1 MTYITPSSA
10 AHLPWR
16 WMWFWFKCRCT
27 ELLVFLLTVSVFST
41 TLFVCSLTA
50 AQSHSKWII
59 YHSKCFVS
67 AQVIC
72 CTSISSCSWPQLVP
86 AALILWVCTGF
97 VTLILSFF
105 FFFVYGECVV
115 FICPV
120 IWITKNEFLTR
131 VLFSFPPP
139 PFFEMQPQTMT
150 QRSLCFRFQS
160 VVHAVTLLVISDTEA
175 PKYLWL

>member
-1 MTYITPSSA
+1 MQHICRGDECDSDLNVGALSCWSSYSRWVFSQPRSLSAPSLLPNHTPNESSTTPSALFLPRLSA
-10 AHLPWR
+10 APASAPAPDPSSSLQH
-16 WMWFWFKCRCT
+16 
-27 ELLVFLLTVSVFST
+27 SFSE
-41 TLFVCSLTA
+41 F
-50 AQSHSKWII
+50 
-59 YHSKCFVS
+59 
-67 AQVIC
+67 
-72 CTSISSCSWPQLVP
+72 VP
-86 AALILWVCTGF
+86 ALS
-97 VTLILSFF
+97 LSFYLF

>member
-1 MTYITPSSA
+1 MSVHWVAGLPTHGECFLNHALCLLPHCCPITLQMN
-10 AHLPWR
+10 HLPLQVLC
-16 WMWFWFKCRCT
+16 FCPGY
-27 ELLVFLLTVSVFST
+27 LLHQHQLLLLTPARPCST
-41 TLFVCSLTA
+41 HSLSLYRLCH
-50 AQSHSKWII
+50 SHFI
-59 YHSKCFVS
+59 
-67 AQVIC
+67 
-72 CTSISSCSWPQLVP
+72 
-86 AALILWVCTGF
+86 
-97 VTLILSFF
+97 FF